1 LSFEPK
7 PPPTSG
13 AITRSFA
20 SGMPVTPLRVTRAM
34 CGTCVVDQ
42 SVNSPVAGI
51 GVTNTARGSIA
62 FGIKRFWR

>member
-1 LSFEPK
+1 
-7 PPPTSG
+7 
-13 AITRSFA
+13 
-20 SGMPVTPLRVTRAM
+20 MPVTPLSVTRAM

-62 FGIKRFWR
+62 FGISRFWR